1 MKYLEGEE
9 KHTAIIYTRAAFLE
23 VINSVCAKSKRG
35 VVIVKDDKIIGKGAN
50 NPPGTFECNLKD
62 CYAICR
68 NYTVHAEQNAI
79 LDALKKNNNLEGSRL
94 YHVKF
99 KDSIPQYSGAPSCT
113 ECSKLIL
120 QSGIEEIVLE
130 HNSNE
135 FALYTAEEFHLLSL
149 EYFRDH
155 QTQLSK

>member
-62 CYAICR
+62 CYAICM

-79 LDALKKNNNLEGSRL
+79 LDALKK
-94 YHVKF
+94 
-99 KDSIPQYSGAPSCT
+99 
-113 ECSKLIL
+113 
-120 QSGIEEIVLE
+120 

-149 EYFRDH
+149 EYFRNH